1 MSSTTV
7 RTFVDTNVWVYTHD
21 AGDPAKRNRAREVLE
36 ADPDGLW
43 TSAQVMGELYV
54 TLTRK
59 LAARMS
65 PAAAGAVVHGLARLH
80 VAPLGAAE
88 VEDAIAISDRHQ
100 VSYWDALLLATARS
114 VGCERLLTEDM
125 ASGAVIAGVRVE
137 DPFVAP
143 SRRLAEPVARYGAQ
157 LWDDASLRA
166 ALDAYESACRDARM
180 KPNAVHSY
188 WDYARRFLDWREG
201 LYPRGATSRPV
212 PARAVGAAD
221 LFADADAYVRSLAA
235 ADLSRAAIDTYE
247 RHARFFARWLAGE
260 FQPGARLAGRR

>member
-7 RTFVDTNVWVYTHD
+7 RTFVDTNVWVYAND
-21 AGDPAKRNRAREVLE
+21 ASDPTKRGRAREVLE
-36 ADPDGLW
+36 TDADGIW

-59 LAARMS
+59 LVARMS
-65 PAAAGAVVHGLARLH
+65 PAAAGAVMHGLARLR

-88 VEDAIAISDRHQ
+88 VQDAIAISDRHQ
-100 VSYWDALLLATARS
+100 MSYWDALLLATARS
-114 VGCERLLTEDM
+114 VGCERLLTEDL

-137 DPFVAP
+137 NPFGASP
-143 SRRLAEPVARYGAQ
+143 RRLADPVAPYAAQ
-157 LWDDASLRA
+157 SWDDASLRTALEAYASA
-166 ALDAYESACRDARM
+166 ARDAGM

-212 PARAVGAAD
+212 PERSVGAAD
-221 LFADADAYVRSLAA
+221 LFEDADEYERSLAA
-235 ADLSRAAIDTYE
+235 GLSEAAIDAYA
-247 RHARFFARWLAGE
+247 RHARFFTRWLAGD
-260 FQPGARLAGRR
+260 FQPGSRLAGRR